1 MSKPKSKPNFKE
13 FVDIEQQGLRAR
25 LDAVRAAISHAG
37 EKGRALEADV
47 QKLLRSFLPAEY
59 GLSTGFIAS
68 RTPDGNVEIS
78 KQLDII
84 IYDAL
89 RAAPL
94 MTIGTSD
101 VFPIEAVYAYVEV
114 KASLTQSKNLKR
126 PASSSLEK
134 CLNDNAKLRQ
144 LRERVYWSPESGSPA
159 AIRIER
165 LHSLA
170 IRSYIVAFEGKPHFR
185 TLDQLAQRL
194 ANVCKKVDSHMHGV
208 YVADLGFVYT
218 KPVDAG
224 RAAPSDWYHS
234 AATPKDHALLVLK
247 TAMLQALA
255 TFPRPPEG
263 YIPALEGYYDLLP
276 QWTEFYPKDQ
286 DEP

>member
-1 MSKPKSKPNFKE
+1 MSKPKSTPNFKE
-13 FVDIEQQGLRAR
+13 FVGIEQQGLRAR

-47 QKLLRSFLPAEY
+47 QKLIRSFLPAEY
-59 GLSTGFIAS
+59 GLSTGFIVS

-134 CLNDNAKLRQ
+134 CLKDNAKLRQ

-165 LHSLA
+165 IHSLA

-208 YVADLGFVYT
+208 FVADLGFVYT

-234 AATPKDHALLVLK
+234 AATPTDQALLVLK

-263 YIPALEGYYDLLP
+263 YIAALEGYYGLLP
-276 QWTEFYPKDQ
+276 EWTEFYPDVQ